1 MVSCCETGLS
11 CAASTATSLSLM
23 PETGSLEAA
32 KSTVLKSRTRKM
44 DMLATTKRNPVGVV
58 VAMVVVN
65 RDRKA
70 DRTREREGG
79 RCDGMIDAYLSQQ
92 NPPLPFPF
100 GSAGCRRISYILAD
114 RSMTLRKT
122 DCACMH
128 STLLIISWSLTSET
142 RSKGRT

>member
-70 DRTREREGG
+70 DRTREREREG
-79 RCDGMIDAYLSQQ
+79 DAM
-92 NPPLPFPF
+92 
-100 GSAGCRRISYILAD
+100 G
-114 RSMTLRKT
+114 
-122 DCACMH
+122 
-128 STLLIISWSLTSET
+128 
-142 RSKGRT
+142 